1 MGSLVAGLIC
11 LIPLAFTLPAVFAV
25 MALSGVTLNIASAT
39 IASITMGTGI
49 DYAIHFV
56 SRYRTEMRVDGDRVR
71 SAERT
76 ARSAGR
82 AILFNAAA
90 VAAGFLVLC
99 VSRFMA
105 FRSFGGLLG
114 LAMVA
119 SGTAALTIVPAVL
132 ATLRPRFV
140 TTSPWS
146 RLRRSRETRS
156 KKTEGDL
163 HA

>member
-1 MGSLVAGLIC
+1 
-11 LIPLAFTLPAVFAV
+11 
-25 MALSGVTLNIASAT
+25 
-39 IASITMGTGI
+39 
-49 DYAIHFV
+49 
-56 SRYRTEMRVDGDRVR
+56 MRVDGDRVR

-119 SGTAALTIVPAVL
+119 SGAAALTIIPSVL
-132 ATLRPRFV
+132 VTLRPRFV
-140 TTSPWS
+140 TTSPWG
-146 RLRRSRETRS
+146 RLRRSWEIRS
-156 KKTEGDL
+156 RKTEGDL
-163 HA
+163 HG